1 MFQKGKWGNGIG
13 PIKDDLGTTFYIT
26 HVNLAAGVFWK
37 ENKFIG
43 IREEGQQMW
52 WNKANKLKIIRWN

>member
-26 HVNLAAGVFWK
+26 YVNLAAGVFWK
-37 ENKFIG
+37 EKNLLVSGKKGNKCDG
-43 IREEGQQMW
+43 TKPT
-52 WNKANKLKIIRWN
+52 N